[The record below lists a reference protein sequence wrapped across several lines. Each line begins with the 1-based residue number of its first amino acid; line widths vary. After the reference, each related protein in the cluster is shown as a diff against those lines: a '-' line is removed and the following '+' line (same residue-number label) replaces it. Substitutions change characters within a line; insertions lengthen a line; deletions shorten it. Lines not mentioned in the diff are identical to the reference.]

1 MKRVITILLL
11 TLLLCSTS
19 FPVFALPTNEITV
32 EIPVTMKAQFSFFD
46 QTYTIDQQIWYYSTN
61 NDYITPLV
69 SGNLYYHSF
78 SNLWYTPAGSN
89 PIGGSLKQL
98 TYSVALPGSGD
109 VVIALPSS
117 GIAISKPEYN
127 MAGTRGI
134 NILLNGGSVSF
145 VHLYSE
151 TVSSQLYG
159 IDAIFTD
166 TEVEGNVYNV
176 DLRAYDYGVGSIGIS
191 YYRITGLDIGDVLEI
206 KVGNNGMYNFVD
218 SSDTS
223 IGYGLPFGVFVS
235 NYEGF
240 DPFGSWTDPDA
251 PFDENVDNISSTLDY
266 VIDSTTSIYDRIFF
280 TGFAD
285 YQLNNLIVSS
295 DLDFV
300 EEAEVFN
307 STLDDII
314 TDMNTRAANVNGYR
328 ASLSK
333 FSDEF
338 VKALQK
344 ADTPEQGAYI
354 TAVYQ
359 AKQQQLTNNALINST
374 HAVQRVI
381 SQEEL
386 DTVTELDRL
395 EESMFSELSLQKLE
409 DTVYY
414 NQWFNLLNSAEAMTY
429 RTIFDFFINGAA
441 WAYWI
446 VVPMTFLIV
455 SALLGTSIRVLSRP
469 SSGGSRDPV
478 SMAQISLT
486 SYDSYDSRSRE
497 GKQLHF

>member
-19 FPVFALPTNEITV
+19 ISVFALPVNEITV
-32 EIPVTMKAQFSFFD
+32 EIPVTMKAEFSFFD
-46 QTYTIDQQIWYYSTN
+46 KKYSVDQQIWYYSVN

-78 SNLWYTPAGSN
+78 MNLWYPPTGYEA
-89 PIGGSLKQL
+89 IGGSLKQL
-98 TYSVALPGSGD
+98 TYSVSLPGSCD

-127 MAGTRGI
+127 MATTRGI

-145 VHLYSE
+145 DLLYSE

-159 IDAIFTD
+159 IDVHFTD
-166 TEVEGNVYNV
+166 TEVVGDILNV
-176 DLRAYDYGVGSIGIS
+176 DLRAFDYGVSSIGIS
-191 YYRITGLDIGDVLEI
+191 YYRITGLDIGDVLDI

-295 DLDFV
+295 DAAFV
-300 EEAEVFN
+300 EEAVAFN

-314 TDMNTRAANVNGYR
+314 TDMNNYAANANGYR
-328 ASLSK
+328 AALSK

-344 ADTPEQGAYI
+344 ADTPEQGDYI

-374 HAVQRVI
+374 HIVQRVI
-381 SQEEL
+381 TQDDL
-386 DTVTELDRL
+386 DTVTELDQL
-395 EESMFSELSLQKLE
+395 EESMFSELTVQRLQ
-409 DTVYY
+409 DTLDY
-414 NQWFNLLNSAEAMTY
+414 NLWFNRLDAAEAMTY
-429 RTIFDFFINGAA
+429 RSIFDYFLNTAA

-455 SALLGTSIRVLSRP
+455 SALLGTVIRLAGRPRRSSR
-469 SSGGSRDPV
+469 GD
-478 SMAQISLT
+478 
-486 SYDSYDSRSRE
+486 
-497 GKQLHF
+497 